1 MSLTSENIRDAVSR
15 IMAVLPA
22 LELELN
28 QADSKLGD
36 GDTGGMLARVIQAM
50 DAAVPANGLE
60 VGACLSAYAKATVSA
75 TGSSLGTL
83 IATAL
88 MTASR
93 KTKGHT
99 EVSWSE
105 LGTILGEA
113 RDAMSARGGA
123 SLGDKTVL
131 DALDAVAKS
140 IAGLDQGSVIHAAAL
155 TAARGTLEEFRDR
168 PNKMGRARMF
178 ADASKGLD
186 DPGMLAV
193 VRVIEAIGR

>member
-1 MSLTSENIRDAVSR
+1 MTLTSSILRNTVSR
-15 IMAVLPA
+15 IVAVLPS
-22 LELELN
+22 LEQELN
-28 QADSKLGD
+28 EADSKLGD
-36 GDTGGMLARVIQAM
+36 GDTGGMLARVVAAIDQAGP
-50 DAAVPANGLE
+50 DDGAD
-60 VGACLSAYAKATVSA
+60 VGVTLTGYAKATVGA

-93 KTKGHT
+93 QTKGRS
-99 EVSWSE
+99 EVPWVE
-105 LGTILGEA
+105 LGTILGDA

-123 SLGDKTVL
+123 NLGDKTVL

-140 IAGLDQGSVIHAAAL
+140 IAGYDQPTLIHAAAL
-155 TAARGTLEEFRDR
+155 TAAKATLEEYRDR

-186 DPGMLAV
+186 DPGMLAM
-193 VRVIEAIGR
+193 VRVIEAIGS

>member
-1 MSLTSENIRDAVSR
+1 MSLTAGNFSEAVARIR
-15 IMAVLPA
+15 AVLPA

-36 GDTGGMLARVIQAM
+36 GDTGGMLARVVQAI
-50 DAAVPANGLE
+50 DGAAPQNGDD
-60 VGACLSAYAKATVSA
+60 VGLALSAYAKATVGA

-93 KTKGHT
+93 KTKGRT
-99 EVSWSE
+99 EVPWSE
-105 LGTILGEA
+105 LGAILGEA

-140 IAGLDQGSVIHAAAL
+140 IEGLDQGSVIHAAAL
-155 TAARGTLEEFRDR
+155 TAARATLEEFRDR

-178 ADASKGLD
+178 AEASKGLD
-186 DPGMLAV
+186 DPGMLAM

>member
-1 MSLTSENIRDAVSR
+1 MALTSSILRNTVSR
-15 IMAVLPA
+15 IVVVLPS
-22 LELELN
+22 LEQELN
-28 QADSKLGD
+28 EADSKLGD
-36 GDTGGMLARVIQAM
+36 GDTGGMLARVVAAIDQAGP
-50 DAAVPANGLE
+50 DDGAD
-60 VGACLSAYAKATVSA
+60 VGVTLTAYAKATVGA

-93 KTKGHT
+93 QTKGRS
-99 EVSWSE
+99 EVPWVE
-105 LGTILGEA
+105 LGTILGDA

-123 SLGDKTVL
+123 NLGDKTVL

-140 IAGLDQGSVIHAAAL
+140 IAGYDQPTLIHAAAL
-155 TAARGTLEEFRDR
+155 MAAKATLEEYRDR

-186 DPGMLAV
+186 DPGMLAM
-193 VRVIEAIGR
+193 VRVIEAIGS

>member
-1 MSLTSENIRDAVSR
+1 MSLTSANIRNTVNR
-15 IMAVLPA
+15 IMADLPA
-22 LELELN
+22 LERELN
-28 QADSKLGD
+28 EADSKLGD
-36 GDTGGMLARVIQAM
+36 GDTGGMLARVVGAI
-50 DAAVPANGLE
+50 DAAAPADGAE
-60 VGACLSAYAKATVSA
+60 VGATLSAYARATVGA

-88 MTASR
+88 MTASK
-93 KTKGHT
+93 KTKGRT
-99 EVSWSE
+99 EVPWSE

-123 SLGDKTVL
+123 NLGDKTVL

-140 IAGLDQGSVIHAAAL
+140 IAGLDQGTVIHAAAL
-155 TAARGTLEEFRDR
+155 TAARATLEDYRDR

-178 ADASKGLD
+178 AEASRGLD
-186 DPGMLAV
+186 DPGMLAL

>member
-1 MSLTSENIRDAVSR
+1 MSLTSENLRDAVSR
-15 IMAVLPA
+15 IASVLPA

-28 QADSKLGD
+28 EADSKLGD
-36 GDTGGMLARVIQAM
+36 GDTGGMLARVVQAI
-50 DAAVPANGLE
+50 DGAAPQDGDD
-60 VGACLSAYAKATVSA
+60 VGSALSSYAKATVGA
-75 TGSSLGTL
+75 TASSLGTL

-93 KTKGHT
+93 KTKGRAA
-99 EVSWSE
+99 VPWSE

-123 SLGDKTVL
+123 SLRDKTVL

-140 IAGLDQGSVIHAAAL
+140 VEGLDEGPVIHAAAV
-155 TAARGTLEEFRDR
+155 TAARAALEQYRDR

-186 DPGMLAV
+186 DPGMLAT